1 MQHFN
6 TLNDLILF
14 ACSESEIPNAA
25 YYHKIISADGKLSR
39 EYKSILKLKNY
50 LYKLKV
56 GPSEFVIKNVLN
68 YSKALT
74 VAKTGNLGNVTKAGR
89 DTFRV
94 SVEPLQR

>member
-14 ACSESEIPNAA
+14 AYSESEMPNATD
-25 YYHKIISADGKLSR
+25 YHDVISADGKLSK

-68 YSKALT
+68 YSKALS
-74 VAKTGNLGNVTKAGR
+74 VAKTGTLGNVN
-89 DTFRV
+89 
-94 SVEPLQR
+94 LLMN

>member
-14 ACSESEIPNAA
+14 ACTESEIPNA
-25 YYHKIISADGKLSR
+25 YDYHKVINADCRLSR

-68 YSKALT
+68 YSKALS
-74 VAKTGNLGNVTKAGR
+74 VTKTHAYGNIG
-89 DTFRV
+89 
-94 SVEPLQR
+94 LLMN